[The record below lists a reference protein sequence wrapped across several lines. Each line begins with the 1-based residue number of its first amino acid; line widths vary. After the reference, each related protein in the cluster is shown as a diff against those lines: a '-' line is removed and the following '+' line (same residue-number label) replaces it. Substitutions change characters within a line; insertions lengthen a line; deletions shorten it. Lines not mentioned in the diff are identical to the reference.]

1 LPAGTG
7 GVSGRIDLA
16 VADRGLPWMMFLND
30 FVAFAPPRSVSSL
43 SAVALASVLDQS
55 VDCVKLVGLDGDV
68 QYMNINGLCAMEI
81 DDFAAIAGKPWAD
94 LWPDEARASILSSYP
109 RASAGETV
117 RFRAFCPTAKG
128 SPRWWDVTVSA
139 VTDDEGRHA
148 GYLSVSRDATESEEG
163 RIASEI
169 ATAELRHR
177 LKNTYSM
184 IGSLLSGFARGN
196 AHHEQFATEMTDRLV
211 ALSRAQALFA
221 DRDAP
226 CRIDRLIA
234 ALVEPFDSK
243 RCPVSFD
250 DLPPIEVGQG
260 RADAIAL
267 VVGELAVNSAKHGA
281 FNHGGRV
288 EVSAAV
294 ADGTIAIV
302 WDEQCHCTIQVHDRE
317 GGQGLKL
324 IERIMRAR
332 RGTIATAWRDDGLT
346 VTLTFS
352 MG

>member
-1 LPAGTG
+1 MGLALP
-7 GVSGRIDLA
+7 SGRDVPRVTL
-16 VADRGLPWMMFLND
+16 VTD
-30 FVAFAPPRSVSSL
+30 FAITAPPRAVASL
-43 SAVALASVLDQS
+43 SSVALASVLDQS
-55 VDCVKLVGLDGDV
+55 VDCVKLVGLDGEV
-68 QYMNINGLCAMEI
+68 QYMNINGLCAMEV

-94 LWPDEARASILSSYP
+94 LWPEEARSSILSSYP
-109 RASAGETV
+109 RARAGETV

-139 VTDDEGRHA
+139 VTDGEGRHA
-148 GYLSVSRDATESEEG
+148 GYLSVSRDATESEEQ
-163 RIASEI
+163 RLASAI

-177 LKNTYSM
+177 LKNTYAM

-196 AHHEQFATEMTDRLV
+196 AHHEQFATEMTERLV

-221 DRDAP
+221 DNDAP

-234 ALVEPFDSK
+234 ALVEPFDNV
-243 RCPVSFD
+243 RCPVSFA
-250 DLPPIEVGQG
+250 DLPPIEVDQG

-281 FNHGGRV
+281 FNHGGEV
-288 EVSAAV
+288 EVSAGV
-294 ADGTIAIV
+294 SDRTVSIV
-302 WDEQCHCTIQVHDRE
+302 WEERCAATIRHHDRE

-352 MG
+352 PS